1 MAQARVLEEVDAAAV
16 ARRAAEEVAAR
27 AAAAIAARGT
37 FTLALAG
44 GSTPRALYMLLAD
57 PAGPFRA
64 AVPWGQVEIW
74 FGDERNVAPDHADS
88 NFRMADEA
96 LLRHVAPA
104 AVHRME
110 GERDAAEAAERY
122 EAELVRRFGP
132 GPPPRLDLVLLGLG
146 PDGHTASLFPGTAE
160 LDERRRWVAAPWVR
174 TLSARRIT
182 LTFPVLDAA
191 AAVLFVV
198 AGEGKRDAVRR
209 MLTPPPG
216 KPLVPAARVRPVS
229 GDLLVVADAAALH
242 G

>member
-1 MAQARVLEEVDAAAV
+1 MTQARILEQDDAAAV

-27 AAAAIAARGT
+27 AAAAVAARGT

-44 GSTPRALYMLLAD
+44 GSTPRALYALLAD
-57 PAGPFRA
+57 VAGPYRA
-64 AVPWGQVEIW
+64 AIPWERVEVW
-74 FGDERNVAPDHADS
+74 FGDERNVPPDHPDS
-88 NFRMADEA
+88 NYGMAHEA

-110 GERDAAEAAERY
+110 GERDAEDAATRY

-198 AGEGKRDAVRR
+198 EGAGKRDALRR
-209 MLTPPPG
+209 MLSPPPG

-229 GDLLVVADAAALH
+229 GELLVVADRAALR